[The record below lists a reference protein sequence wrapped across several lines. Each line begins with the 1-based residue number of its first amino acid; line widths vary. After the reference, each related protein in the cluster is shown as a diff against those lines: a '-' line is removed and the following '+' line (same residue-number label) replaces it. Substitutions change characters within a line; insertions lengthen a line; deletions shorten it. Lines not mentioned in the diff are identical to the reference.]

1 MTWMSRQQNGQ
12 EPVNP
17 KEATSIKETAFAAFR
32 KTYKWILGGVGF
44 LELANGIIAASILWF
59 GYSQND
65 RAIQGHIT
73 RNAAFMALFANQMGH
88 IAWGVSFLVNAFTL
102 AHPERQRDVI
112 VSPRAMV
119 RVRCAICFMWSLN
132 VALTYSSQIGGVP
145 GALAYTAVV
154 LFVTIACVPGI
165 EDVIAPTHVKYDVIT
180 IINTWKAEFAAST
193 VFYPVVAIACAFLAQ
208 PQGTYNPT
216 YYTLIDNKFG
226 YYYVVL
232 MTLIISGSMLI
243 YFVVIL
249 LLWSCRKDE
258 YRNMLVSTA
267 TGQKVELTFDTMTP
281 RMRTELYAFQG
292 LASAQTARPKP
303 SSKTAS
309 RSPSRSKSDSPSRSK
324 SDSRSESR
332 SDSRSKSPR
341 SDSRSKSPRS
351 DSRSKAEK
359 PEPHLRG
366 TKPPK
371 PRASEV
377 HPTGWPQRLGRAPV
391 Y

>member
-1 MTWMSRQQNGQ
+1 
-12 EPVNP
+12 
-17 KEATSIKETAFAAFR
+17 
-32 KTYKWILGGVGF
+32 
-44 LELANGIIAASILWF
+44 
-59 GYSQND
+59 
-65 RAIQGHIT
+65 
-73 RNAAFMALFANQMGH
+73 
-88 IAWGVSFLVNAFTL
+88 
-102 AHPERQRDVI
+102 
-112 VSPRAMV
+112 
-119 RVRCAICFMWSLN
+119 
-132 VALTYSSQIGGVP
+132 
-145 GALAYTAVV
+145 
-154 LFVTIACVPGI
+154 VPGI